1 MADALPCIR
10 CGASLLSYDQ
20 AISLYMFAQTV
31 AVSPKQKS
39 DSERLKICPTC
50 SVSLAMGPEPEGPVN
65 VKVYRMLRNLIG
77 PCDQVCDHIWRQLGS
92 GVLVPSEVL
101 PPAPRRLATG

>member
-10 CGASLLSYDQ
+10 CGALLTPYDQ
-20 AISLYMFAQTV
+20 AISVYMFAQTV

-39 DSERLKICPTC
+39 DSERIKICPLC

-77 PCDQVCDHIWRQLGS
+77 PCDQLGEYVWRSLGS
-92 GVLVPSEVL
+92 GVVVPSEVL
-101 PPAPRRLATG
+101 PPPRRLSAV